1 MEGLV
6 SGCGATLRLTSWIAF
21 VMAAVML
28 ARGRGET
35 LLLRAVLFA
44 LLDAAA
50 EDAGAEAIE
59 ENAAD

>member
-1 MEGLV
+1 
-6 SGCGATLRLTSWIAF
+6 
-21 VMAAVML
+21 MAAVML